1 MRAKWIVALGAA
13 AYVVFAIASF
23 PADTAYRWFA
33 PDVLRLAGLQG
44 TVWSGRAELGS
55 AGELGLHDIR
65 WQLRPWTIL
74 LARPGARI
82 ESGIGDGFL
91 YADVRVGNGAIA
103 LTQLRA
109 GCSLS
114 ALSRVLPIAGIR
126 GRISVDL
133 TELVLQGGRPVVATG
148 EVRLAQL
155 TVPSLVPG
163 SVGDSI
169 ALGNYSA
176 SLAGT
181 GALRGAFE
189 DQGGPLQVQGSASL
203 SADGRYELSGL
214 AQARPDAPIALV
226 RGLEMLTSDPDDT
239 GMRTFSFSGTI

>member
-1 MRAKWIVALGAA
+1 MDSTHSSGLSTPPWSCGERELRAKWIVALGAA

-44 TVWSGRAELGS
+44 TVWSGRAELVQRANSDSTIS
-55 AGELGLHDIR
+55 AGNSGR
-65 WQLRPWTIL
+65 GQSCLRDR
-74 LARPGARI
+74 ARGSNPA
-82 ESGIGDGFL
+82 SGTVSL

-114 ALSRVLPIAGIR
+114 ALSGVLPIAGIR

-169 ALGNYSA
+169 APG
-176 SLAGT
+176 
-181 GALRGAFE
+181 
-189 DQGGPLQVQGSASL
+189 
-203 SADGRYELSGL
+203 
-214 AQARPDAPIALV
+214 
-226 RGLEMLTSDPDDT
+226 
-239 GMRTFSFSGTI
+239 